1 MFSVD
6 KVVQTTER
14 LVSHNNQSS
23 NNQALNNQS
32 FTFNM
37 DNLLESSFIGKTRE
51 SLYFVEHNLMA
62 KEESIGELDVE
73 SSTDHNSSIVSLI
86 EGLSVLNI

>member
-14 LVSHNNQSS
+14 LVSRNNQSS

-32 FTFNM
+32 FNM